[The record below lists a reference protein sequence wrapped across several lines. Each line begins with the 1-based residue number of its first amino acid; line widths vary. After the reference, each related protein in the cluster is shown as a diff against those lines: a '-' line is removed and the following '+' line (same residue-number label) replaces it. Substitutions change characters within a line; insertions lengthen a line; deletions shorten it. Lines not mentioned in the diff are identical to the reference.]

1 MRSFINVEEV
11 IKSVGRTVLATD
23 GKREKIEHVEL
34 MSSGDIYVYIY
45 ERFGSI
51 SVKNFIASYK
61 ILERGDF
68 HKYTIKISDFDAFLQ
83 VYLTGKIAPGVNV
96 YLPAEKKWGKLRTC
110 TIEDNKFYIQVLLED
125 GDNKVYKTL
134 NFGSDI
140 FYLSIIPE

>member
-1 MRSFINVEEV
+1 MRKFKNVEEV
-11 IKSVGRTVLATD
+11 VKSVGRTVIKTD
-23 GKREKIEHVEL
+23 GTREKIERVEL
-34 MSSGDIYVYIY
+34 HSSGDIDVYIY
-45 ERFGSI
+45 KRFGSI

-68 HKYTIKISDFDAFLQ
+68 HKYTIKVSDFDTFLQ
-83 VYLTGKIAPGVNV
+83 VYLTGKISQGMNV
-96 YLPAEKKWGKLRTC
+96 YLPAEKKWSKLSTC
-110 TIEDNKFYIQVLLED
+110 TIEDNKVYVRVLLED